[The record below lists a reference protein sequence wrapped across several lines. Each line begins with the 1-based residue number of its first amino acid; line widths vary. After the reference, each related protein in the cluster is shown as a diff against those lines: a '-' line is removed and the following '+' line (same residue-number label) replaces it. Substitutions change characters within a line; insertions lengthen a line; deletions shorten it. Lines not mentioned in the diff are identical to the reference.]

1 MDLAR
6 LSPIMCAGITC
17 YNPLKKYGKSGYR
30 CAVVGVGGLGHM
42 GVQFASKMGMEVTAV
57 SGNPEKEELCL
68 KQLGAHKFICT
79 GDKKGQQEFEKQ
91 GFDLILNTGLAHNL
105 QPILNALRKGG
116 VLLQV
121 GLPDASKPLS
131 FEHMATVTSQKSI
144 VGGYIG
150 NRGGI
155 EEMLKFAKLHNVYPI
170 VEVFPFEEFPKAY
183 KRMVEESPHFRVV
196 VDVQTYNK
204 AN

>member
-1 MDLAR
+1 M
-6 LSPIMCAGITC
+6 
-17 YNPLKKYGKSGYR
+17 
-30 CAVVGVGGLGHM
+30 
-42 GVQFASKMGMEVTAV
+42 
-57 SGNPEKEELCL
+57 
-68 KQLGAHKFICT
+68 
-79 GDKKGQQEFEKQ
+79 
-91 GFDLILNTGLAHNL
+91 ILNTGLAHNL

-155 EEMLKFAKLHNVYPI
+155 EEMRAFFHHSLVRFRELLKREHLHYRVYIVQFREFQHFFDPTPI
-170 VEVFPFEEFPKAY
+170 ADIA
-183 KRMVEESPHFRVV
+183 SH
-196 VDVQTYNK
+196 D
-204 AN
+204 